1 MITIPFTGL
10 TPQQGEELKV
20 ILTSIFIDVND
31 LRLIS
36 VMNDKMFE
44 DLVSL
49 LRDAPVCEQ
58 LYDMLT
64 IFGEEDIV
72 TFLGPVI
79 KELAETNYTREEY
92 VNIVTTEIEGLV

>member
-1 MITIPFTGL
+1 MITIPAPDL

-20 ILTSIFIDVND
+20 ILTSIFIEVKD

-36 VMNDKMFE
+36 VMHDNMFE

-49 LRDAPVCEQ
+49 LRESPVCEQ
-58 LYDMLT
+58 LYDMLS

-72 TFLGPVI
+72 TFLNPVI
-79 KELAETNYTREEY
+79 KKLAETNYTREDY
-92 VNIVTTEIEGLV
+92 VGIVTEEIEVLT